1 MEGDRRK
8 LGKGEKGREGEN
20 EGVCAW
26 VCVCVFAIVFEV
38 LSSARAC
45 MHVHAR

>member
-20 EGVCAW
+20 EGVCVCAC
-26 VCVCVFAIVFEV
+26 VCVCVCLKDSE
-38 LSSARAC
+38 R
-45 MHVHAR
+45 MKK